1 MRPNINL
8 TGLLLLVAASCLF
21 LSACPSGDDGAN
33 VSKADTTGADPAVS
47 ASNQSLPPADSA
59 AGSEAAANPCGTEAP
74 AAVADASDVFKTAN
88 CTMCHGE
95 DFAGGALAPGLSNIA
110 AEWDKAELTKYIKD
124 PSKYEDSGKR
134 LSHDPK
140 YTIEMPPFAM
150 SDDDLN
156 KLVDWLLTR

>member
-1 MRPNINL
+1 MRAHINL
-8 TGLLLLVAASCLF
+8 ISLGALLAAGVLF
-21 LSACPSGDDGAN
+21 LTACPSGDDAGNNQQA
-33 VSKADTTGADPAVS
+33 AAPAADPAVS
-47 ASNQSLPPADSA
+47 SGSSHSLPPAGA
-59 AGSEAAANPCGTEAP
+59 ENPCGDAP
-74 AAVADASDVFKTAN
+74 AAVEDASAIYKTAN